1 MHHLTRTQGENSMQ
15 YTGTCIDDLMERVQT
30 NLDALLMQEAIMD
43 LDPFGIYT
51 RPCWHQEPIDEYER
65 RTR

>member
-1 MHHLTRTQGENSMQ
+1 MQ
-15 YTGTCIDDLMERVQT
+15 YTGTCIDDLMEMVQT
-30 NLDALLMQEAIMD
+30 KLDALHMQEAIMD
-43 LDPFGIYT
+43 LDPFGIYS